1 MQKDALTKVVGGF
14 FGALVIAAGVISFTP
29 PLAGAAQQAQ
39 DQNQSAP
46 AEGRDGRFGG
56 PRHGGPGGPGGGGRF
71 GGGPMG
77 GPMGFGIN
85 PRDLTDAQRE
95 QVKAIHERHAAEM
108 KPLIEQS
115 QAARKA
121 LQDNVLAGGTNLR
134 ALAMELGKAE
144 GDLAFAN
151 AQIQGEVLAL
161 LTPEQRQKMQDRA
174 KEMDSRR
181 AEMQQ
186 RRQSRGAQPAK

>member
-1 MQKDALTKVVGGF
+1 MQTSALTKVVGGF
-14 FGALVIAAGVISFTP
+14 FGALVITAGVISFTP
-29 PLAGAAQQAQ
+29 LARAAQ
-39 DQNQSAP
+39 DQNQSTP
-46 AEGRDGRFGG
+46 AEGRSGG
-56 PRHGGPGGPGGGGRF
+56 ARHGGPGGPGGGGV
-71 GGGPMG
+71 
-77 GPMGFGIN
+77 N

-174 KEMDSRR
+174 KEMDARR

>member
-1 MQKDALTKVVGGF
+1 
-14 FGALVIAAGVISFTP
+14 
-29 PLAGAAQQAQ
+29 
-39 DQNQSAP
+39 
-46 AEGRDGRFGG
+46 
-56 PRHGGPGGPGGGGRF
+56 
-71 GGGPMG
+71 
-77 GPMGFGIN
+77 MGFGIN

-115 QAARKA
+115 QAAHKA
-121 LQDNVLAGGTNLR
+121 LHDNVLAGGTNLR

-161 LTPEQRQKMQDRA
+161 LTPEQRQKM
-174 KEMDSRR
+174 S
-181 AEMQQ
+181 EMQQ
-186 RRQSRGAQPAK
+186 RRQSRGAEPAK

>member
-1 MQKDALTKVVGGF
+1 MKTDTLTKVVGGF
-14 FGALVIAAGVISFTP
+14 VGALVITAGVISFTP
-29 PLAGAAQQAQ
+29 PLAGAAQ
-39 DQNQSAP
+39 DQSQSAP
-46 AEGRDGRFGG
+46 ADGHDGRFGG
-56 PRHGGPGGPGGGGRF
+56 PRRGGPGGPGGGGRF
-71 GGGPMG
+71 G

-115 QAARKA
+115 QAAHKA
-121 LQDNVLAGGTNLR
+121 LHDNVLAGGTNLR

-161 LTPEQRQKMQDRA
+161 LTPEQRQKMQ
-174 KEMDSRR
+174 
-181 AEMQQ
+181 EMQQ
-186 RRQSRGAQPAK
+186 RRQSRGAEPAK

>member
-1 MQKDALTKVVGGF
+1 MQTDTLTKVVGGF
-14 FGALVIAAGVISFTP
+14 VGALVIAAGVFSFTP
-29 PLAGAAQQAQ
+29 PLAGAAQ
-39 DQNQSAP
+39 DQSQSAP
-46 AEGRDGRFGG
+46 AEGRFGG
-56 PRHGGPGGPGGGGRF
+56 PRHGGPGGPGRF
-71 GGGPMG
+71 GGPMG
-77 GPMGFGIN
+77 GPLGFGVN

-108 KPLIEQS
+108 KPLIEQA

-151 AQIQGEVLAL
+151 AQIQGEVLTL

-174 KEMDSRR
+174 KEMDARR

>member
-1 MQKDALTKVVGGF
+1 MQTDTLTKVVGGF
-14 FGALVIAAGVISFTP
+14 FGALVIAAGVISFAP
-29 PLAGAAQQAQ
+29 PLAGAPQ
-39 DQNQSAP
+39 DQNQNAP

-56 PRHGGPGGPGGGGRF
+56 PRRGGPGGPGGAGRF
-71 GGGPMG
+71 G

-108 KPLIEQS
+108 KPLFEQS
-115 QAARKA
+115 QMARKA

-134 ALAMELGKAE
+134 ALAIELGKAE

-174 KEMDSRR
+174 KEMDARR
-181 AEMQQ
+181 SEMQQ
-186 RRQSRGAQPAK
+186 HRQSRGAQPAK

>member
-1 MQKDALTKVVGGF
+1 MQTDTLTKVVGGF
-14 FGALVIAAGVISFTP
+14 VGALVISAGVISFTP
-29 PLAGAAQQAQ
+29 PLAGAAQ
-39 DQNQSAP
+39 DPSQSAP
-46 AEGRDGRFGG
+46 AEGRFGG
-56 PRHGGPGGPGGGGRF
+56 PRRGGPGGAGRF
-71 GGGPMG
+71 GGPMG
-77 GPMGFGIN
+77 GPMGFGVN

-108 KPLIEQS
+108 KPLIEEA

-174 KEMDSRR
+174 KEMDARR

>member
-1 MQKDALTKVVGGF
+1 MQTETLTRVVGGF
-14 FGALVIAAGVISFTP
+14 AGAVVIALGVISFTP
-29 PLAGAAQQAQ
+29 LIGAAQ
-39 DQNQSAP
+39 DQSQSPP
-46 AEGRDGRFGG
+46 ADGRSGG
-56 PRHGGPGGPGGGGRF
+56 ERRGGPGGRGGRF
-71 GGGPMG
+71 GGPMG
-77 GPMGFGIN
+77 GPMGFGVN
-85 PRDLTDAQRE
+85 PRDLNDAQRE

-121 LQDNVLAGGTNLR
+121 LQDNVIAGGTNLR

-151 AQIQGEVLAL
+151 AQIQGEVLAI

-174 KEMDSRR
+174 KE
-181 AEMQQ
+181 

>member
-1 MQKDALTKVVGGF
+1 MQKDTLTKVVGGF
-14 FGALVIAAGVISFTP
+14 VGALVITAGVISFTP
-29 PLAGAAQQAQ
+29 PVAGAAQ

-46 AEGRDGRFGG
+46 AEGRGG
-56 PRHGGPGGPGGGGRF
+56 PRRGGPGGRF
-71 GGGPMG
+71 GGPMG

-121 LQDNVLAGGTNLR
+121 LHDNVLAGGTNLR

-161 LTPEQRQKMQDRA
+161 LTPEQRQKMQDHA
-174 KEMDSRR
+174 KEMDARR
-181 AEMQQ
+181 SEMQQ
-186 RRQSRGAQPAK
+186 RRQSPAK

>member
-1 MQKDALTKVVGGF
+1 MRKDTLTKVVGGF
-14 FGALVIAAGVISFTP
+14 VGALVIAAGVISFTP
-29 PLAGAAQQAQ
+29 PLAGAAQ

-56 PRHGGPGGPGGGGRF
+56 PRHGGPGGPGRF
-71 GGGPMG
+71 DGPMG
-77 GPMGFGIN
+77 GPMGFGVN

-108 KPLIEQS
+108 KPLIEQA

-174 KEMDSRR
+174 KEMDARR

>member
-1 MQKDALTKVVGGF
+1 MQTDTLTKVVGGF
-14 FGALVIAAGVISFTP
+14 VGALVIAAGVISFTP
-29 PLAGAAQQAQ
+29 PLAGAAQ
-39 DQNQSAP
+39 DQSQSAP
-46 AEGRDGRFGG
+46 AEGRFGGPRRGGPGAPGRFGG
-56 PRHGGPGGPGGGGRF
+56 P
-71 GGGPMG
+71 M
-77 GPMGFGIN
+77 GPMGFGVN
-85 PRDLTDAQRE
+85 PHDLTDAQRE

-108 KPLIEQS
+108 KPLIEQAH
-115 QAARKA
+115 AARKA

-151 AQIQGEVLAL
+151 AQIQGEILAL

-174 KEMDSRR
+174 KEIAKEMDARR

-186 RRQSRGAQPAK
+186 HRQSRGAQPAK

>member
-1 MQKDALTKVVGGF
+1 MQTDTLTKVVGGF
-14 FGALVIAAGVISFTP
+14 VGALVIAAGVISFAP
-29 PLAGAAQQAQ
+29 PLAGAAQ
-39 DQNQSAP
+39 DQSQSAP
-46 AEGRDGRFGG
+46 AEGRFGG
-56 PRHGGPGGPGGGGRF
+56 PRRSGPGGPGGPGRF
-71 GGGPMG
+71 GGPMG
-77 GPMGFGIN
+77 GPMGFGVD

-108 KPLIEQS
+108 KPMIEQA

-121 LQDNVLAGGTNLR
+121 LQDDVLAGGTNLR
-134 ALAMELGKAE
+134 ALAIELGRGE

-151 AQIQGEVLAL
+151 AQIQGEILAL

-174 KEMDSRR
+174 KEMDARR